1 MPTNSHDGEAM
12 RAFRVLLLI
21 CCTVTYAGY
30 FGSYMRL
37 PVVPLYARA
46 IGAGTVEIGLINSSF
61 LLMAGLLSLP
71 LGILSDRLGRKGLI
85 VIGLLISSGTSFLL
99 CLVHAPVQMIW
110 VYLLFGFGL
119 ACFAP
124 TMMSLVADITPAT
137 HLGRSYGWY
146 TMAVYGGM
154 SLGPAAGGWVAQ
166 WWGYKSVF
174 LASGVWILLVCLA
187 VFALLPKSLHHRP
200 AGYQKK
206 PIAEMA
212 KNLTRNLPL
221 MACWLVTLG
230 GCLGLG
236 MFVTFV
242 PVHAH
247 EQGIGAGQIGLI
259 FGTQALFN
267 ALSRIPFGRLSD
279 SVGQRSHLVVIG
291 LIGLAA
297 SIAGFGVSTTITWF
311 ITCAIGMGVSM
322 GLAFTTIGAL
332 ISEVVSPDARGLA
345 MGGYNTMIY
354 LGMMLSSLVMGIV
367 IRSHGFSLSFFIVA
381 GVNLLTT
388 CMFYLMFSSPRSAKT
403 DPVSFPSSPSGG
415 GSVGK

>member
-1 MPTNSHDGEAM
+1 MPTNSRDGMAM
-12 RAFRVLLLI
+12 QSFRMLLLI

-37 PVVPLYARA
+37 PVVPLYARS
-46 IGAGTVEIGLINSSF
+46 IGAGAVEIGLINSSF

-71 LGILSDRLGRKGLI
+71 LGILSDRLGRKALI
-85 VIGLLISSGTSFLL
+85 VAGLLISSGTSFLL
-99 CLVHAPVQMIW
+99 YLVHTPAQMIW
-110 VYLLFGFGL
+110 VYLLFGIGL

-124 TMMSLVADITPAT
+124 TMMSLVADISPVT

-166 WWGYKSVF
+166 WWGYEPVF
-174 LASGVWILLVCLA
+174 LVSGVWILLVCLA
-187 VFALLPKSLHHRP
+187 VFIFLPESLHLRP
-200 AGYQKK
+200 EGHQKK
-206 PIAEMA
+206 PIAAMA
-212 KNLTRNLPL
+212 KDLARNPPL
-221 MACWLVTLG
+221 IACWLVTLG

-247 EQGIGAGQIGLI
+247 EQGIGVGQIGLI
-259 FGTQALFN
+259 FGAQALFN

-279 SVGQRSHLVVIG
+279 SIGQPSHLVVIG
-291 LIGLAA
+291 LIGLAM
-297 SIAGFGVSTTITWF
+297 SIAGFGVSTSITLF
-311 ITCAIGMGVSM
+311 IACAVGMGVSM

-332 ISEVVSPDARGLA
+332 ISKVVSPDARGLA

-367 IRSHGFSLSFFIVA
+367 IRALGFPISFFMVA

-388 CMFYLMFSSPRSAKT
+388 CVFYLMFDSRRRAKT
-403 DPVSFPSSPSGG
+403 DSSGLPSNPSGG
-415 GSVGK
+415 GSVGG

>member
-1 MPTNSHDGEAM
+1 MPSNSHAGTVIQS
-12 RAFRVLLLI
+12 FRVLLLI
-21 CCTVTYAGY
+21 CCAVTYAGY

-37 PVVPLYARA
+37 PVVPLYARS
-46 IGAGTVEIGLINSSF
+46 IGAGAIEIGLINSSF

-71 LGILSDRLGRKGLI
+71 LGILSDRLGRKALI
-85 VIGLLISSGTSFLL
+85 LTGLLISSGTSFLL
-99 CLVHAPVQMIW
+99 CLVHTPAQMIW

-124 TMMSLVADITPAT
+124 TMMSLVADISPAT

-166 WWGYKSVF
+166 WWGYKPAF
-174 LASGVWILLVCLA
+174 LISGVWILLVSLA
-187 VFALLPKSLHHRP
+187 VFTLLPESLHFRP
-200 AGYQKK
+200 EGYQKK
-206 PIAEMA
+206 PIARMA
-212 KNLTRNLPL
+212 KNLIGNLPL
-221 MACWLVTLG
+221 IACWLVTFG

-247 EQGIGAGQIGLI
+247 EQGIGVGQIGLI
-259 FGTQALFN
+259 FGAQALFN

-291 LIGLAA
+291 LIGLAV
-297 SIAGFGVSTTITWF
+297 SIAGFGVSTTITLF
-311 ITCAIGMGVSM
+311 IACALGMGVSM

-332 ISEVVSPDARGLA
+332 ISEVVSPDVRGLA

-354 LGMMLSSLVMGIV
+354 LGMMLSSLIMGIV
-367 IRSHGFSLSFFIVA
+367 IRSLGFPIAFFMVA
-381 GVNLLTT
+381 GVNLVTT
-388 CMFYLMFSSPRSAKT
+388 CIFYFMFSNRRCAKT
-403 DPVSFPSSPSGG
+403 SSAGLSSRPSEG
-415 GSVGK
+415 GSVGD

>member
-1 MPTNSHDGEAM
+1 MPTISHNSEAM
-12 RAFRVLLLI
+12 RSFRVLLLI

-37 PVVPLYARA
+37 PVVPLYART
-46 IGAGTVEIGLINSSF
+46 IGASTVEIGFINSSF

-71 LGILSDRLGRKGLI
+71 LGILSDRLGRKALI
-85 VIGLLISSGTSFLL
+85 VAGLLVSSGTSFLL
-99 CLVHAPVQMIW
+99 CLVHTPAQMIW

-166 WWGYKSVF
+166 WWGYQSVF
-174 LASGVWILLVCLA
+174 LTSGVWILLVCLA
-187 VFALLPKSLHHRP
+187 VFALLPGSRHLRP
-200 AGYQKK
+200 AGFQKK
-206 PIAEMA
+206 PIAVA
-212 KNLTRNLPL
+212 ARNLSGNL
-221 MACWLVTLG
+221 SLIACWLVTLG

-247 EQGIGAGQIGLI
+247 EQGIGAGEIGLI
-259 FGTQALFN
+259 FGAQALFN

-297 SIAGFGVSTTITWF
+297 SIAGFGISSTIASF
-311 ITCAIGMGVSM
+311 IACAIGMGVSM

-332 ISEVVSPDARGLA
+332 ISQVVSPDDRGLA

-354 LGMMLSSLVMGIV
+354 LGMMLSSLVMGIA
-367 IRSHGFSLSFFIVA
+367 IRFLGFPLSFFIVA
-381 GVNLLTT
+381 GLNLLTT
-388 CMFYLMFSSPRSAKT
+388 CSFYLMF
-403 DPVSFPSSPSGG
+403 GG
-415 GSVGK
+415 RRRMKMP

>member
-1 MPTNSHDGEAM
+1 MPTISHNSEAM
-12 RAFRVLLLI
+12 RSFRVLLLI
-21 CCTVTYAGY
+21 CCTVTFAGY

-37 PVVPLYARA
+37 PVVPLYART
-46 IGAGTVEIGLINSSF
+46 IGASTVEIGLINSSF

-71 LGILSDRLGRKGLI
+71 LGILSDRLGRKALI
-85 VIGLLISSGTSFLL
+85 VAGLLVSSGTSFLL
-99 CLVHAPVQMIW
+99 CLVHTPAHMIW
-110 VYLLFGFGL
+110 IYLLFGFGL

-166 WWGYKSVF
+166 WWGYQSVF
-174 LASGVWILLVCLA
+174 LTSGVWILLVCLA
-187 VFALLPKSLHHRP
+187 VFALLPGSRHLRP
-200 AGYQKK
+200 AGFQKK
-206 PIAEMA
+206 PIAVTA
-212 KNLTRNLPL
+212 RNLSGNL
-221 MACWLVTLG
+221 SLIACWLVTLG

-247 EQGIGAGQIGLI
+247 EQGIGAGEIGLI
-259 FGTQALFN
+259 FGAQALFN

-297 SIAGFGVSTTITWF
+297 SIAGFGISSTIASF
-311 ITCAIGMGVSM
+311 IACAIGMGVSM

-332 ISEVVSPDARGLA
+332 ISQVVSPDDRGLA

-367 IRSHGFSLSFFIVA
+367 IRSLGFPLSFFIVA
-381 GVNLLTT
+381 GLNLLTT
-388 CMFYLMFSSPRSAKT
+388 CSFYLMF
-403 DPVSFPSSPSGG
+403 GG
-415 GSVGK
+415 RRRMKMP